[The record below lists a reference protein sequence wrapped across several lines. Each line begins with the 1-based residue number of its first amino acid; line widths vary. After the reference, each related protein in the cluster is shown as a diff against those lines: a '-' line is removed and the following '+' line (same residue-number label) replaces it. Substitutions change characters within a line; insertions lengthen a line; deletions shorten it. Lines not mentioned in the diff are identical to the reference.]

1 MALPVALQLYS
12 VRDDLKANFEET
24 IKKVAQMGY
33 QGVEFAGIPEGISF
47 ENARKI
53 IDKYGL
59 VAVSAHVGFGDML
72 ENPEKV
78 FTDYKS
84 LGCDYV
90 AIPWL
95 AKDEAFSPDTIEETF
110 NKIEFLGKK
119 AKEAG
124 LQLLYH
130 NHNFEFEKID
140 GEYILDKMYNTV
152 PEEYLKT
159 QLDTC
164 WVNVGG
170 EDPAEYVR
178 KYTGRA
184 PVVHLKDFVGG
195 GKEGLFELIGDNKT
209 KADNKAEFDFRPVGY
224 GVQNFPEIL
233 KASVDAGAKWVVV
246 EQDKSTQRPPME
258 AVKMSREYLKSLG
271 W

>member
-1 MALPVALQLYS
+1 MSLPVALQLYS

-24 IKKVAQMGY
+24 LKKVSEMGY
-33 QGVEFAGIPEGISF
+33 QGVEFAGIPDGITF
-47 ENARKI
+47 EKAKKTL
-53 IDKYGL
+53 DEYGL
-59 VAVSAHVGFGDML
+59 SAVSAHVNFFVML

-78 FTDYKS
+78 FADYKS
-84 LGCDYV
+84 LGCEYI

-95 AKDEAFSPDTIEETF
+95 SKEKAFAPDVINETF
-110 NKIEFLGKK
+110 ENIKNLGKK

-140 GEYILDKMYNTV
+140 GEYILDKLYASV
-152 PEEYLKT
+152 PAEFLGT

-170 EDPAEYVR
+170 EDPSEYIR
-178 KYTGRA
+178 KYAGRA
-184 PVVHLKDFVGG
+184 PIVHLKDFVGG
-195 GKEGLFELIGDNKT
+195 GKEGLFELIGDKNK
-209 KADNKAEFDFRPVGY
+209 KAEKKAEFDFRPLGH
-224 GVQNFPEIL
+224 GVQDIPTIL
-233 KASVDAGAKWVVV
+233 RASVEAGAKWVVV
-246 EQDKSTQRPPME
+246 EQDRSTERPPME
-258 AVKMSREYLKSLG
+258 AVLMSREYLKSLG